1 MNGWIFPYRPWTG
14 KTETVSTNLRL
25 VVVPSFGLV
34 SPRGVGTVAAVGQ
47 RRGDTEWE
55 PAAEVVFRGQA
66 RSQSCRQIR
75 MACMARCD
83 DGSRYGSISGCP
95 AVEKSLG
102 VRAMA
107 ARTPNRH
114 WWSGRE
120 YQAIERILV
129 KELGKSLPCLGIRET
144 HWGEGPCVR
153 SFGGWH
159 RPGGSDCLP
168 KHRCMRRRKP
178 LYMH

>member
-34 SPRGVGTVAAVGQ
+34 PSRGVGTVAAVGQ

-75 MACMARCD
+75 MARMARCD
-83 DGSRYGSISGCP
+83 DGNRMVRYP
-95 AVEKSLG
+95 VVQAVEKSLG

-120 YQAIERILV
+120 YQGDRAN
-129 KELGKSLPCLGIRET
+129 
-144 HWGEGPCVR
+144 
-153 SFGGWH
+153 
-159 RPGGSDCLP
+159 PGQGTRQITPVPSV
-168 KHRCMRRRKP
+168 
-178 LYMH
+178 

>member
-66 RSQSCRQIR
+66 FEPVPQANPRGVG
-75 MACMARCD
+75 ARRD
-83 DGSRYGSISGCP
+83 DGG
-95 AVEKSLG
+95 LT
-102 VRAMA
+102 
-107 ARTPNRH
+107 AR
-114 WWSGRE
+114 
-120 YQAIERILV
+120 
-129 KELGKSLPCLGIRET
+129 IR
-144 HWGEGPCVR
+144 
-153 SFGGWH
+153 
-159 RPGGSDCLP
+159 
-168 KHRCMRRRKP
+168 
-178 LYMH
+178 